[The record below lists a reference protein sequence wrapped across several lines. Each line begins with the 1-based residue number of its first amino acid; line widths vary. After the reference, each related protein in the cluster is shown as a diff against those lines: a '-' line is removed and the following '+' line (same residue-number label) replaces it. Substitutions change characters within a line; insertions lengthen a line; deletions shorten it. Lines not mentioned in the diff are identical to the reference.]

1 MTKILVG
8 QNMWWAQGRKW
19 LPKTGWASSNA
30 APSILP
36 KSGWVY
42 AHPAHP
48 LPPCLESSDLQMQ
61 LFEIKL
67 GNLEN
72 EENGERTL

>member
-1 MTKILVG
+1 M
-8 QNMWWAQGRKW
+8 AQGRKW
-19 LPKTGWASSNA
+19 LPKAWWAISNAALRRCLA

-67 GNLEN
+67 DNLEN